1 MRIAIRLAGLA
12 GVALAALAVAG
23 AALGVSQAAPSNTSL
38 PSISGSA
45 RDGSIL
51 RAFHGTW
58 TGNPTSFT
66 YQWVRCD
73 TAGGSCTPIAGANSE
88 RYTIATADVDHRLR
102 VTVTA
107 SNADGSGN
115 ATSRATEV
123 VRATGA
129 APKNTSAPTISGT
142 QQEGA
147 TLTANKGNWSG
158 SGTIAFTYQWQRC
171 AGTGGNCVDIPGAT
185 NQTYVLTSA
194 DVAHTV
200 RVNVTAKNAAGSTL
214 ASSAET
220 GLIAPGKT
228 TQGTAI
234 SIAQVSLPNRL
245 IVDKVSFSP
254 NPLRSRNAFTA
265 RFHVA
270 DTRGFSIQG
279 ALVYA
284 LGLPYNYARSAPEV
298 ATDGTGWATITMQP
312 TANLPLRPGAKLVIF
327 VRARKPGDNL
337 LAGVSTR
344 RLVQE
349 NVTAP

>member
-12 GVALAALAVAG
+12 GAALAALALTAV
-23 AALGVSQAAPSNTSL
+23 ALGVGRAAPSNTSL
-38 PSISGSA
+38 PSISGAA
-45 RDGSIL
+45 RDGSTL
-51 RAFHGTW
+51 RAFRGSW
-58 TGNPTSFT
+58 TGNPSNFT

-73 TAGGSCTPIAGANSE
+73 TLGGSCTPIAGANSE
-88 RYTIATADVDHRLR
+88 RYTVATADVDHRLR

-115 ATSRATEV
+115 ATSRPTEV
-123 VRATGA
+123 VRATGG
-129 APKNTSAPTISGT
+129 APKNTAAPTISGS

-158 SGTIAFTYQWQRC
+158 AGTITFTYQWQRC
-171 AGTGGNCVDIPGAT
+171 AGTGGNCADIPGAT
-185 NQTYVLTSA
+185 GQTYVLTSA

-200 RVNVTAKNAAGSTL
+200 RVNVTAKNASGSTL
-214 ASSAET
+214 GSSAET

-228 TQGTAI
+228 TTGTAI
-234 SIAQVSLPNRL
+234 AVAQVSLPNRL
-245 IVDKVSFSP
+245 IIDKVSFSP
-254 NPLRSRNAFTA
+254 SPLRSHGALTA
-265 RFHVA
+265 RFHVS

-284 LGLPYNYARSAPEV
+284 LGLPYNYARNAPEV
-298 ATDGTGWATITMQP
+298 ATDGTGWATITIQP
-312 TANLPLRPGAKLVIF
+312 TAQLPLRRGGALVIF

-344 RLVQE
+344 RLVQAA
-349 NVTAP
+349 VSSA